1 MRTIDREMRKPSR
14 SNSTALRTMQKEED
28 AADGE
33 KGLHGRHRRAEEL
46 MNRPEGERS
55 AEDVDGSCL
64 FIGREALIQR

>member
-46 MNRPEGERS
+46 SDVQLFDDNRTF
-55 AEDVDGSCL
+55 L
-64 FIGREALIQR
+64 LLILNR